1 MSSYISDSLFCYSIS
16 WQVFHFGIEQI
27 VPHLLSI
34 SLGWLQQLNCNNT
47 VLSQW
52 TLIIMIMNDYEKRP
66 ECDQFTYAAWTS
78 ANILWHL
85 MNACLSRSVFPLR
98 NWPFP
103 SFYFFFVFSCQ
114 QCWLITLILIH
125 SSVNTFSCWGLWY
138 IPGTLC
144 MRWECS
150 LNGKPVNRKTSC
162 TQSLISRGNLAQPI
176 HLPACFWEVGRNWSV
191 WRNPHRYSR
200 TGKTPH
206 KQ

>member
-1 MSSYISDSLFCYSIS
+1 MNFDNHDNEWLWEKTRMWSVHLCSLDFSK
-16 WQVFHFGIEQI
+16 HFMT
-27 VPHLLSI
+27 P
-34 SLGWLQQLNCNNT
+34 
-47 VLSQW
+47 
-52 TLIIMIMNDYEKRP
+52 YE
-66 ECDQFTYAAWTS
+66 
-78 ANILWHL
+78 
-85 MNACLSRSVFPLR
+85 CLSFPVCLS
-98 NWPFP
+98 PQELAF
-103 SFYFFFVFSCQ
+103 SFLLLFFVFSCQ

-200 TGKTPH
+200 MGKTPH